1 MKLEVKTKLDEI
13 FNYPF
18 FENVGK
24 PLSPTV
30 TPLKSW
36 AAAAKMCRSYKWET
50 CQLMARNLL
59 QRLTEKLPWQRAE
72 EWNPLSDELRP
83 LILAFVDSLLVRFP
97 LKDKALKN
105 VRDALSW
112 DIMLICFEH
121 SYTDVIK
128 PPFYIPIVEPWYV
141 AGHFPCGRDGD
152 EFPDRWDGIIKGGQL
167 MVF

>member
-72 EWNPLSDELRP
+72 EWDPLSDELRP

-112 DIMLICFEH
+112 DIMLI
-121 SYTDVIK
+121 
-128 PPFYIPIVEPWYV
+128 
-141 AGHFPCGRDGD
+141 
-152 EFPDRWDGIIKGGQL
+152 
-167 MVF
+167 